1 MHYNGTKADYE
12 RVIHL
17 LREIEFAKSQLA
29 PHDTGHISTAIGWM
43 ESRVA
48 TLTRKLDEIPAND
61 FEDFS
66 KRSHERKVNASG
78 HDPAISGYDTP
89 PWRRAGR
96 RDVERNKNTS
106 GIHPEDC

>member
-29 PHDTGHISTAIGWM
+29 PHDTGHISTAISWM

-48 TLTRKLDEIPAND
+48 TLTRKLDQSPEPTDRYGRPTGRMPGYRKPTDENGRII
-61 FEDFS
+61 
-66 KRSHERKVNASG
+66 RS
-78 HDPAISGYDTP
+78 
-89 PWRRAGR
+89 
-96 RDVERNKNTS
+96 
-106 GIHPEDC
+106 EDC